1 MQTFDLHSQ
10 LIGVRSKF
18 ILLNKTHALPEGF
31 EPQMAEYK
39 DSGVQMNVAML
50 DAYAQLSA
58 AVTENTGDKM
68 YVSSVYRSVAEQA
81 EIQANDQE
89 LALPPGHSEHH
100 TGLAV
105 DVYVF
110 ELQV

>member
-1 MQTFDLHSQ
+1 MRKASTAN
-10 LIGVRSKF
+10 G
-18 ILLNKTHALPEGF
+18 
-31 EPQMAEYK
+31 EYK

-81 EIQANDQE
+81 EIRQMIRN
-89 LALPPGHSEHH
+89 
-100 TGLAV
+100 
-105 DVYVF
+105 
-110 ELQV
+110 